1 MISKGSG
8 NKKHFIFMKKG
19 VMGLIME
26 KGKLIKTL
34 YCILFLIWFVCFF
47 LSNGLWSGKSFENI
61 NLLFLIL
68 TLITILCMSYLK
80 HKKIF
85 PGTSNKYISGY
96 GIEISLLFI
105 TLFEFVNY
113 MFHDEIQTFI
123 NNLN

>member
-1 MISKGSG
+1 
-8 NKKHFIFMKKG
+8 MKKTIYE
-19 VMGLIME
+19 VIDLIME
-26 KGKLIKTL
+26 KSKLIKAL
-34 YCILFLIWFVCFF
+34 YCILFLIWFVGFF
-47 LSNGLWSGKSFENI
+47 LSNGLWSGKAFENI

-85 PGTSNKYISGY
+85 PGSSNKYISGY
-96 GIEISLLFI
+96 GIEIFLLLI

-123 NNLN
+123 NNMN

>member
-1 MISKGSG
+1 M
-8 NKKHFIFMKKG
+8 HVIF
-19 VMGLIME
+19 
-26 KGKLIKTL
+26 KTQ
-34 YCILFLIWFVCFF
+34 
-47 LSNGLWSGKSFENI
+47 KD
-61 NLLFLIL
+61 
-68 TLITILCMSYLK
+68 
-80 HKKIF
+80 F